1 MVNSFKGINFNMNFL
16 NIIKQKKNIALL
28 VLIIVIAG
36 GGWYYQKRRTPS
48 PVSSGNELSAELKPY
63 AHLFEFENLDPNL
76 PDTSSEKFFKR
87 FTAATNALRA
97 NPDNFNAW
105 LDLGLVHK
113 NLNAFEKARD
123 AWERLGE
130 IRPLNSI
137 SFSNLG
143 DLYAW
148 FLHEPAKGEAAY
160 LKALKNEPTDINFYR
175 NLAEI
180 YDKLILE
187 RKSQIDPLLEEGIK
201 AAKTNTEKAELT
213 ALMATYERDREDM
226 DEALKHYREVLALD
240 PQYPKK
246 EVIQAEI
253 DKLTS
258 TKP

>member
-1 MVNSFKGINFNMNFL
+1 MNFL

-36 GGWYYQKRRTPS
+36 GGWYYQTHRAPS
-48 PVSSGNELSAELKPY
+48 PVSSGNELPVELAPY
-63 AHLFEFENLDPNL
+63 ADLFEFENLDPNL
-76 PDTSSEKFFKR
+76 PDSAREKFFKR
-87 FTAATNALRA
+87 FTNDTNALRS

-123 AWERLGE
+123 AWEYLGE

-160 LKALKNEPTDINFYR
+160 LQALKNETTDINFYR

-180 YDKLILE
+180 YDKLMLD

-201 AAKTNTEKAELT
+201 AARTKTEKAELT
-213 ALMATYERDREDM
+213 ALMATYERDRGEK

-253 DKLTS
+253 DKLIS

>member
-1 MVNSFKGINFNMNFL
+1 MNFI
-16 NIIKQKKNIALL
+16 NTIKQKKIIAFIII
-28 VLIIVIAG
+28 IIVIAG
-36 GGWYYQKRRTPS
+36 AGWYYQSHRAPS
-48 PVSSGNELSAELKPY
+48 PVSGGELPAELEPF

-76 PDTSSEKFFKR
+76 PDAARERFFKR
-87 FTAATNALRA
+87 FTAATNAIRA

-123 AWERLGE
+123 AWERLGK

-148 FLHEPAKGEAAY
+148 FLHDPLKGEAAY
-160 LKALKNEPTDINFYR
+160 LQALKNEPTDINFYR

-180 YDKLILE
+180 YDKLVPE
-187 RKSQIDPLLEEGIK
+187 RKTQIDPLLEGGIK
-201 AAKTNTEKAELT
+201 AAKANSEKAELT
-213 ALMATYERDREDM
+213 ALMASYERDRGEKE
-226 DEALKHYREVLALD
+226 EALKHYREVLALD
-240 PQYPKK
+240 PKYPKK
-246 EVIQAEI
+246 DLIQAEI

-258 TKP
+258 IKP